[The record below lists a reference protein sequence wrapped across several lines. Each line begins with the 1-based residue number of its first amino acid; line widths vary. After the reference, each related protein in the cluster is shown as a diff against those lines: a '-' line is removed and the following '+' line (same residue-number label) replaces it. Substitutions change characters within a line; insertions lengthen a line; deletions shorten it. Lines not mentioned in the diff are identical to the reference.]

1 MAEDDDTLPERYN
14 HLKDLLDKIGKEA
27 DTEKRLTI
35 IEQHYQK
42 KDDISKMIWSAI
54 ATNETNN
61 NKNRINCPRGHI
73 KGSRALEKDCTS
85 SFGDSRRGRRCTS
98 NCRGTRKRS
107 D

>member
-61 NKNRINCPRGHI
+61 NKNRINWT
-73 KGSRALEKDCTS
+73 ALLQTVLASVIGGLVMYFLLKQ
-85 SFGDSRRGRRCTS
+85 GGA
-98 NCRGTRKRS
+98 
-107 D
+107 